1 MMDINIGLN
10 KLTKCKNEK
19 LFLKYFFYSENII
32 YNHLNVK
39 FN

>member
-19 LFLKYFFYSENII
+19 LFLKYFFIQKISFITI
-32 YNHLNVK
+32 
-39 FN
+39 